1 MDNRNV
7 LDESNYLYCFFN
19 KDFFEDDNQYDRAS
33 LLRALGLDPNVRDY
47 YFVLSVHGE
56 KVLTSKITSVM
67 IDENT
72 EIHAYR
78 LSEDGVLTIDEDI
91 DRVAEL
97 GKNTSEVEVSHTS
110 LRSLIIHSN
119 KPITFNSGVLYDSDI
134 EKISVTCPQ
143 YIIIS
148 RNCFRTCSELKE
160 VEFICT
166 DDTFAKIAIDDFAF
180 CSDSSLERISCSASK
195 SVNLGNRTFE
205 GCTSLKYF
213 EMVSKTIFLDDETF
227 SLCSSLESLTLPI
240 VGVIGKD
247 TFLNCD
253 SSMRLSVSNINNLL
267 PIFNSDFEDAF
278 SGLTIEVGSATISDL
293 KKFSPYSHFVF
304 KDLSINDFSEESIRS
319 LKDIFV
325 SYTSN
330 HFEKIHVGSFE
341 LSTSIV
347 DYIHSQIEKEDISIF
362 EIITHF
368 TYSREVKH
376 VISRMAMLR
385 GVDQNFLEKLIHSY
399 NAETI
404 QSNFDLFRELSGE
417 DYDLSKLSFLFV
429 NSPFL
434 LEYDFSTILNNIQLL
449 RSKSNVS
456 DDDIKVC
463 FFHDLAFSI
472 DLDDKDSIMKYLKQY
487 ISQNDRLPVALNS
500 LFFESTDEKIVDM
513 VDRITYVTMM
523 NLTGIE
529 RDSYLY
535 KDSIDIIRSV
545 DDESFNSIFGDYKDH
560 SSFIHERIPYLD
572 GIKTLVYR
580 KLKGYVLQEDSENI
594 LFDQLFLPILE
605 DLNDSYYSTGI
616 IDYYEKIFSYLMDD
630 NKENLKRR
638 KNIICGRALYSLL
651 SDIKNLK
658 QGEVFSEELV
668 RDFLI
673 NFEHNSEIYD
683 LQNNL
688 FINHLPEV
696 NDREVIEMML
706 RIDPYSFDMF
716 RNYSSEEDIPIKE
729 QLDAVMRHDV
739 KTMEEA
745 ISRRYLLSPYYAV
758 NDLIIGYDDLR
769 YYGLAKSCG
778 YRFTK
783 EEDEYYLRKI
793 DEYNEQID
801 ALLKDPN
808 YQEFYSQLQSSRLS
822 ASYDKPDIMR
832 VFYEYL
838 QNEVVPSNIPFNKRH
853 DFEARVKYLVN
864 DFIDDEA
871 KEGTR
876 LSKIIYSV
884 DMLYRNNNPS
894 ILFKST
900 EEIVERPILIS
911 NPDISDIEK
920 VGIALIALNK
930 MAHEQVDDFIP
941 SEFLTRYRYNGNEV
955 MNENKNFAK
964 GIIDAFTIL
973 GNYGDIEEIYS
984 SVFKD
989 NDHSV
994 LKNSRF
1000 FDYIDQVDFSISY
1013 EKIIFLDLEDEKANS
1028 IFQFVNAHI
1037 DDFQKIFGGK
1047 NLKNVSKEVLDFY
1060 RENANY
1066 VDYLLK
1072 NYVDSNTNPLS
1083 LTVEEK
1089 KTIRKNFDK
1098 WVEHY
1103 QDEQDYDDQ
1112 RELTDFD
1119 FLRIFRS
1126 LKKVRD
1132 GIRENPD
1139 VVHHLVD
1146 NAVSQRNMYDLKQ
1159 QFSMILV
1166 QQIIV
1171 ELSNIDSNE
1180 STDILQAIVHLSKE
1194 QKIEMFKNSGVVI
1207 EIHEDSMNPEQD
1219 ALVIYSKN
1227 VRESYSV
1234 HLTRK
1239 VVNDQTRKMNNANR
1253 LLINSQL
1260 DNKNL
1265 TFNDQDFSFDFTGKE
1280 IQFDTC
1286 FITGDLGRANA
1297 ILMNFLN
1304 VDLPALL
1311 QKYGLSQDVLKDV
1324 LLHNI
1329 EINSNNLDQFIHP
1342 DVLASLRNNFSDDN
1356 VIAIIINRHV
1366 SMISQMISQLRNN
1379 GEFHIPD
1386 DMELDEEYAYL
1397 KNLSFQNIP
1406 SKYIPSLMGKLG
1418 VDLIKYSPEF
1428 SDGFKWMMEQYN
1440 DILSNPTHPMYLD
1453 TLKRLMS
1460 DLSTPLNKDL
1470 SVGTKYYY
1478 YHIGDDSITYE
1489 INSNKA
1495 FKELNRLNKVID
1507 MQLVQDESFIQTIHG
1522 YILRVIYKNLNSF
1535 KKVPDKLTYLHS
1547 IIHDI
1552 RENESFID
1560 SKVNLSISHMNPVLK
1575 DLLLQEISSIRNE
1588 IDPKQELAE
1597 MLQDTQDHSSG
1608 VISSEI
1614 KM

>member
-1 MDNRNV
+1 MNNRNE
-7 LDESNYLYCFFN
+7 LDESKYLSCSYSKFFF
-19 KDFFEDDNQYDRAS
+19 DDDNYYDRTS
-33 LLRALGLDPNVRDY
+33 FLLSLGLDPNVRDY
-47 YFVLSVHGE
+47 YFVISINGE
-56 KVLTSKITSVM
+56 KILTSRLARSMVDKNS
-67 IDENT
+67 

-78 LSEDGVLTIDEDI
+78 LSEDGTLTIDEDI
-91 DRVAEL
+91 DRVNEL
-97 GKNTSEVEVSHTS
+97 GKIISEVDVGHSS

-119 KPITFNSGVLYDSDI
+119 KPVTFSSGALYDSDI
-134 EKISVTCPQ
+134 ERVSVTCPQ
-143 YIIIS
+143 YVIVS
-148 RNCFRTCSELKE
+148 SNCFRSCSELKE

-166 DDTFAKIAIDDFAF
+166 DDTFAKVTIDDSAF
-180 CSDSSLERISCSASK
+180 YSDSSLERISCSASK
-195 SVNLGNRTFE
+195 NVNLGNRTFE

-213 EMVSKTIFLDDETF
+213 EMVSKTIFLDDESF
-227 SLCSSLESLTLPI
+227 SRCSSLDSLTLPI
-240 VGVIGKD
+240 VAVIGKD
-247 TFLNCD
+247 TFRNCNP
-253 SSMRLSVSNINNLL
+253 SMRLSVSNINNLL
-267 PIFNSDFEDAF
+267 PIFNCDFEETF

-293 KKFSPYSHFVF
+293 KKFNPYSHFAF
-304 KDLSINDFSEESIRS
+304 KDLSINDLSEERIHS
-319 LKDIFV
+319 LKDIFD

-341 LSTSIV
+341 LSTGFV

-362 EIITHF
+362 EIISHF
-368 TYSREVKH
+368 TCSKEVKH

-385 GVDQNFLEKLIHSY
+385 GSDQNFLDKLIHSY

-417 DYDLSKLSFLFV
+417 DYDLSKLSFLFI
-429 NSPFL
+429 NSPLL

-472 DLDDKDSIMKYLKQY
+472 DLDDRESIMNYLKQY
-487 ISQNDRLPVALNS
+487 ILQNDRLPVALNS

-513 VDRITYVTMM
+513 VDCITYVTMM
-523 NLTGIE
+523 NLTGKE

-535 KDSIDIIRSV
+535 KDSVDIIRSV

-580 KLKGYVLQEDSENI
+580 KLKGYVLQDDRENI

-616 IDYYEKIFSYLMDD
+616 IDYYEKVFSYLMDD

-651 SDIKNLK
+651 SDIKDLK
-658 QGEVFSEELV
+658 RGEVFSEELV

-683 LQNNL
+683 LKNNL
-688 FINHLPEV
+688 FINRLPEV
-696 NDREVIEMML
+696 NDIEVIEMML

-729 QLDAVMRHDV
+729 QLDAFMRHDV

-783 EEDEYYLRKI
+783 EEDEYYLRRI
-793 DEYNEQID
+793 DEYNAQID
-801 ALLKDPN
+801 ALLQDPN
-808 YQEFYSQLQSSRLS
+808 YQEFYSQLQSSRIS

-853 DFEARVKYLVN
+853 DFEVRVKRLVN

-973 GNYGDIEEIYS
+973 GNYGDIEEYYS

-989 NDHSV
+989 SDYSV

-1000 FDYIDQVDFSISY
+1000 FDYVDQIDSSISY
-1013 EKIIFLDLEDEKANS
+1013 EKIILFDLEEEKANS

-1037 DDFQKIFGGK
+1037 GDFQKIYGGK

-1072 NYVDSNTNPLS
+1072 YYVDSNTNPLS

-1089 KTIRKNFDK
+1089 KAIRKNFDK

-1103 QDEQDYDDQ
+1103 QDEQDYNDQ
-1112 RELTDFD
+1112 RKLTDLD
-1119 FLRIFRS
+1119 YLRIFRS
-1126 LKKVRD
+1126 LKTVRD

-1146 NAVSQRNMYDLKQ
+1146 NAISQRNMYDLKQ
-1159 QFSMILV
+1159 QFSLILV
-1166 QQIIV
+1166 QQIIE
-1171 ELSNIDSNE
+1171 ELSNVDSNE
-1180 STDILQAIVHLSKE
+1180 STDILQAIVHLSKK

-1219 ALVIYSKN
+1219 VLVIYSKN

-1239 VVNDQTRKMNNANR
+1239 VVDDQTRGMNNANL

-1265 TFNDQDFSFDFTGKE
+1265 TFNNQNFSFDFTGKE

-1311 QKYGLSQDVLKDV
+1311 QKYGLSQDILKDA

-1329 EINSNNLDQFIHP
+1329 EINSNNLDQIISP
-1342 DVLASLRNNFSDDN
+1342 DVLTSLRNTFSDDEA
-1356 VIAIIINRHV
+1356 IATVINRHI
-1366 SMISQMISQLRNN
+1366 SMVSQMISQLRNN
-1379 GEFHIPD
+1379 REIHIPE

-1397 KNLSFQNIP
+1397 KNISFQNIP
-1406 SKYIPSLMGKLG
+1406 SKYVPSLMGKMG
-1418 VDLIKYSPEF
+1418 VDHIKFSPEF

-1440 DILSNPTHPMYLD
+1440 DILRDPTHPMYFD

-1470 SVGTKYYY
+1470 SVGAKYFF
-1478 YHIGDDSITYE
+1478 YHIGNDSITFE

-1495 FKELNRLNKVID
+1495 FNELNRLNKVID

-1522 YILRVIYKNLNSF
+1522 YILRVIYRNLNSF
-1535 KKVPDKLTYLHS
+1535 KKIPDKLTYLSS
-1547 IIHDI
+1547 IIQAI
-1552 RENESFID
+1552 RENDSFVEP
-1560 SKVNLSISHMNPVLK
+1560 KVNLSISHMNPFLK
-1575 DLLLQEISSIRNE
+1575 ALLLQEVSNIQKE
-1588 IDPKQELAE
+1588 LDPKQELTE
-1597 MLQDTQDHSSG
+1597 MLQDTQDHSSD